1 MSTDWEPSCSIDT
14 LRQRA
19 VLLSKIRTFFA
30 ELGVLEVQTS
40 CVAKHTVT
48 DPNIHSIKIPKIGYL
63 QTSPEYQLKRLLAA
77 GAPSIYQMGPVFRA
91 EEIGPQ
97 HALEFTMLEWYRLN
111 YDHRQ
116 LMDEVA
122 ELVDRMLGPADYRY
136 VTYAEVLDHSNAIS
150 NDIDLKFLS
159 GLTNLG
165 MGRIFV
171 TDYPIEQAALA
182 QLDGDPPLASR
193 FELIIDG
200 VEIANGYH
208 ELGEINELDTRFEKE
223 LQIRKALNLERYDLD
238 AEFMAAMK
246 HGLPPCSGVALG
258 VDRLLMILLGATSI
272 AEVNA
277 FPIEPEIIN
286 V

>member
-1 MSTDWEPSCSIDT
+1 MSSGWEPSCSLDT
-14 LRQRA
+14 LTERA
-19 VLLSKIRTFFA
+19 FFLSEIRAFFT

-40 CVAKHTVT
+40 CIAKHAVT

-63 QTSPEYQLKRLLAA
+63 QTSPEYQLKRLLVA

-91 EEIGPQ
+91 EEIGSQ

-111 YDHRQ
+111 YDHFQ
-116 LMDEVA
+116 LMDEVTR
-122 ELVDRMLGPADYRY
+122 LVDRMLGPAEYRY
-136 VTYAEVLDHSNAIS
+136 VSYADVLDHSTEIS
-150 NDIDLKFLS
+150 NDTDLKFLS
-159 GLTNLG
+159 GLRALG

-182 QLDGDPPLASR
+182 RLDGDPPLASR

-200 VEIANGYH
+200 IEIANGYH
-208 ELGEINELDTRFEKE
+208 ELGDINELGMRFQKE
-223 LQIRKALNLERYDLD
+223 LEIRKELDLEPHDLD
-238 AEFMAAMK
+238 TDFMAAME

-258 VDRLLMILLGATSI
+258 VDRLLMILLGAKSI
-272 AEVNA
+272 TEVNA
-277 FPIEPEIIN
+277 FPIEPQPP